1 MHITVASV
9 ATMLGFVIINLEVVL
24 KGRKIE
30 YDEYFGG
37 DCLLLMNLSCVES
50 MTKSFTIPP

>member
-30 YDEYFGG
+30 YDEFFGRG
-37 DCLLLMNLSCVES
+37 LLSADEFVMCG
-50 MTKSFTIPP
+50 KHD